1 MFVVTGATGR
11 TGRVVV
17 EELLRADRAVRAIGR
32 SHEGLA
38 PLEAVGAQAFVAD
51 PADRAALADA
61 FDGAEGVYVM
71 VQPNYIPDSP
81 DFLAHQRSIVD
92 AVSAALASAEVG
104 RVVTLSS
111 WGADKPAGTGPV
123 AGLHYLERQIDTLD
137 AIVTHLRPGYFMEN
151 LLGQVE
157 TIRSAGVIAAP
168 FDPDVAMP
176 FISTADIGR
185 AAAHSLRTLTSASEI
200 LELHGARDLSMSE
213 VTEVIGRVAALPH
226 LRYVHQPI
234 AEFAAAQRRA
244 GVSANVTGL
253 MVEVVHAI
261 NSGHTATLQ
270 PRSPRTTTPTSIET
284 FVAATLLPRLQAAL
298 ATVERRLGR

>member
-38 PLEAVGAQAFVAD
+38 ALEAVGAQSFVAD
-51 PADRAALADA
+51 PTDRAALAEA
-61 FDGAEGVYVM
+61 FDSADGVYVM

-92 AVSAALASAEVG
+92 ALTAALAGAGVG

-137 AIVTHLRPGYFMEN
+137 AVVTHLRAGYFMEN

-157 TIRSAGVIAAP
+157 AIRSAGAICAP

-176 FISTADIGR
+176 FVSTADIGR
-185 AAAHSLRTLTSASEI
+185 AAAHSLRTPTSASDV
-200 LELHGARDLSMSE
+200 LELQGERDLSMAE
-213 VTEVIGRVAALPH
+213 VAEVIGRIADLPH
-226 LRYVHQPI
+226 LRYVQQSI
-234 AEFAAAQRRA
+234 EEFAAAQRRA
-244 GVSANVTGL
+244 GVSPNVTGL

-284 FVAATLLPRLQAAL
+284 FVATTLVPQLQAAL
-298 ATVERRLGR
+298 ATD